1 MTKNSKIRNYGKVCT
16 ISGKSFPGNVDNFYI
31 NKNANDGLHP
41 YHKDFDNF
49 RRVTGASVD
58 RVRELVTLITVS
70 YTHLTLPTIYSV

>member
-1 MTKNSKIRNYGKVCT
+1 MTKNSEIRNYGKVCT

-31 NKNANDGLHP
+31 NNNAHAALHP

-58 RVRELVTLITVS
+58 KVRELVTLINN
-70 YTHLTLPTIYSV
+70 